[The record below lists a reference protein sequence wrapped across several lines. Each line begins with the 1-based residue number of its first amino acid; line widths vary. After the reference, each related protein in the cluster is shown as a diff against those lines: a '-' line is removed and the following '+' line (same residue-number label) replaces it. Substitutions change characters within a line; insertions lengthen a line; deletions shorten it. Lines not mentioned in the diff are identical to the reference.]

1 MKKENSNSIRGE
13 RKFPDTVW
21 GIMRR
26 SVVQIVRRPIMW
38 VGFFMLPLFMFLF
51 FSTLLSA
58 GLPTRIP
65 AAIVDKDGTALSRNI
80 GQTLNSM
87 QMVDLRE
94 SLNSYTE
101 AREEVQKGNIYGFF
115 MIPENFEAD
124 LLAGRKP
131 VITFYTN
138 MVYYVPANLLY
149 KYFKTTAVFTK
160 VGVAAS
166 VVQTAGV
173 NPADIAGMIQAVNIQ
188 TRGIGNPSLNYG
200 IYLCNSFIPAVLQLM
215 IMLITVFSLG
225 QEVKYHTSVR
235 LMKMARG
242 SIARALFGKLFP
254 QTVIWWVI
262 AFFMTAWLFRYNHF
276 PMNGSWFWLGLSE
289 MLFVVASQ
297 AFALVV
303 YCILPNL
310 RLSLSVCA
318 LLGILTF
325 SIAAYSFPEQS
336 MYGGVAIF
344 TFLMP
349 ARYNFLIYGNIALN
363 GLPVYYSRI
372 WFAAY
377 FIYLLLPL
385 PLLGRARKAML
396 KPVYCP

>member
-1 MKKENSNSIRGE
+1 MTLGNRDDKDMSRRI
-13 RKFPDTVW
+13 PDNMW
-21 GIMRR
+21 GIMVR
-26 SVVQIVRRPIMW
+26 SLIQIVRRPIMW
-38 VGFFMLPLFMFLF
+38 CGIFLLPLFMFLF
-51 FSTLLSA
+51 FTSMLDA

-65 AAIVDKDGTALSRNI
+65 AAIVDKDGTPISRQI
-80 GQTLNSM
+80 TQTLNTM
-87 QMVDLRE
+87 QMVDLQE

-101 AREEVQKGNIYGFF
+101 ARHRVQEGKIYGFF

-131 VITFYTN
+131 AITFYTN

-160 VGVAAS
+160 VGVAME
-166 VVQTAGV
+166 VVQDVGA
-173 NPADIAGMIQAVNIQ
+173 NPSQLTGMLQPINIQ
-188 TRGIGNPSLNYG
+188 TRCIGNPQLNYG
-200 IYLCNSFIPAVLQLM
+200 IYLCNSFLPAVLQLM

-225 QEVKYHTSVR
+225 QEIKYHTSVH
-235 LMKMARG
+235 LMRMAHG
-242 SIARALFGKLFP
+242 SIYRAIFGKLLP

-262 AFFMTAWLFRYNHF
+262 ALFMTSWLYGFNHF
-276 PMNGSWFWLGLSE
+276 PMRGSWFWLILSE
-289 MLFVVASQ
+289 LLFVLASQ
-297 AFALVV
+297 GFALTVFSL
-303 YCILPNL
+303 LPNL

-336 MYGGVAIF
+336 MYGSMAIF

-377 FIYLLLPL
+377 IVYILLPL
-385 PLLGRARKAML
+385 PMLYRVRRAML
-396 KPVYCP
+396 KPVYAP